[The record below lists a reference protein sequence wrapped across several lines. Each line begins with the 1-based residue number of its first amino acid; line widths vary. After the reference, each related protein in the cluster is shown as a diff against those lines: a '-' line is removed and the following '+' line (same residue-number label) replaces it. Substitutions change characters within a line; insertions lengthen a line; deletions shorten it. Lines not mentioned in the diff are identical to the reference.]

1 MMKSATCELNDLC
14 SDACGT
20 WLTGFYQLSRQEQ
33 AWVIDF
39 ITSGPS
45 ELPSAVAGQLRE
57 LWGLPEMCDVALLD
71 PTPRERDVATRFGV
85 E

>member
-1 MMKSATCELNDLC
+1 MKPKTGELNDLC
-14 SDACGT
+14 SDACET

-33 AWVIDF
+33 AWVVDF

-57 LWGLPEMCDVALLD
+57 LWGLPEVCAVALLD